1 MEVRAV
7 NRKENMSSPYRL
19 RIFISSIAVRRL
31 CSRPGRSTEDRC
43 RLPLRREDISS
54 FQCPLATSVT
64 RPMTTSPVAGAKRI
78 WSGRTRN
85 SLSTCSNI
93 PHMCDVSLPWTN
105 WTPWPRRK
113 LSPEPK
119 PSSVSP
125 GARNDELVSLPAG
138 WMVSRGS
145 MHSFR
150 NQVLCEQS
158 VRVIATKR
166 DVTWILLRERR
177 FSNHFQ
183 RGACRRV
190 TNAIKVEMSEL
201 REMSRRSA
209 QTKENR

>member
-7 NRKENMSSPYRL
+7 NRKENMTSPYRL
-19 RIFISSIAVRRL
+19 RIFISSMAVRRL

-43 RLPLRREDISS
+43 RLALRLEDISS
-54 FQCPLATSVT
+54 FQWSFATSVT

-93 PHMCDVSLPWTN
+93 PHMCEVSLPWTN

-125 GARNDELVSLPAG
+125 GARNDELVSPPAG

-145 MHSFR
+145 MHRFR

-158 VRVIATKR
+158 VRVKATR
-166 DVTWILLRERR
+166 RYVT
-177 FSNHFQ
+177 
-183 RGACRRV
+183 
-190 TNAIKVEMSEL
+190 
-201 REMSRRSA
+201 
-209 QTKENR
+209 

>member
-1 MEVRAV
+1 MEISCPCERHPYFRFRVCKTVGAPSCELCTSALI
-7 NRKENMSSPYRL
+7 KSFCPYRL

-93 PHMCDVSLPWTN
+93 PHMCEVSLPWTN

-125 GARNDELVSLPAG
+125 GARNDELVSLPEYCFA
-138 WMVSRGS
+138 RGV
-145 MHSFR
+145 FR
-150 NQVLCEQS
+150 IISNVAPSPTTIPHLTDPML
-158 VRVIATKR
+158 ATGTR
-166 DVTWILLRERR
+166 ATLGE
-177 FSNHFQ
+177 
-183 RGACRRV
+183 G
-190 TNAIKVEMSEL
+190 
-201 REMSRRSA
+201 
-209 QTKENR
+209 